1 MAERLPTFE
10 RATALVLYL
19 TKRSTPATLEE
30 IRLAFPGT
38 YAEGESGRKMFLRD
52 KKELAE
58 WGYPVEEEDDRY
70 FIDERKVYVPDL
82 FLEDTERAALHAA
95 LRSARA
101 SQGVLS
107 AVAPTFGG
115 FGDLTGA
122 ASGTSAAVVQTDLHI
137 AGIVQRLYEAVG
149 DRRLVQARYKGT
161 DRTLEPWGLLCRRGG
176 WYLHALDR
184 GDGARKNLRVER
196 FEGDVAAVGER
207 GAFEPPADLDLS
219 KVLPQGWEI
228 PSEDTYDVV
237 VRVAPTLARRA
248 RAEVT
253 SAASIEEHD
262 DGSIIVR
269 MTVSHLGAFQSWLF
283 TYQEHAEVL
292 APDEVRQYV
301 IESLRRMV
309 DGPS

>member
-1 MAERLPTFE
+1 MADRPQTFE
-10 RATALVLYL
+10 RATALVLFL
-19 TKRSTPATLEE
+19 TKRSTPASLEE
-30 IRLAFPGT
+30 IRRAFPGT
-38 YAEGESGRKMFLRD
+38 YAHGESGRKMFLRD

-58 WGYPVEEEDDRY
+58 WGYPVEERDDRY

-101 SQGVLS
+101 SQGILS
-107 AVAPTFGG
+107 AVAPAFGG
-115 FGDLTGA
+115 FGDLASSA
-122 ASGTSAAVVQTDLHI
+122 ASVQTDLHI
-137 AGIVQRLYEAVG
+137 AGVVQRLYEAVG
-149 DRRLVQARYKGT
+149 ERRLVKARYKGT
-161 DRTLEPWGLLCRRGG
+161 ERTLEPWGLLCRRGG

-184 GDGARKNLRVER
+184 GDSTAKNLRVER
-196 FEGDVAAVGER
+196 FESGVATAGDA

-237 VRVAPTLARRA
+237 VRVSPALARRA
-248 RAEVT
+248 RSEVT
-253 SAASIEEHD
+253 ASAEIEEHD
-262 DGSIIVR
+262 DGSIVVR

-283 TYQEHAEVL
+283 SYHEHAEVVG
-292 APDEVRQYV
+292 PDEVRSYV

-309 DGPS
+309 GGGAS